1 MYNWSTDTKRLQK
14 DPEKYAVWKLEQM
27 INYGLGN
34 EKINRKDLV
43 KYFDSLVI
51 DPDKKAFLT
60 YILYGKKPSDR

>member
-14 DPEKYAVWKLEQM
+14 DPDKYAVWKLEQM

-43 KYFDSLVI
+43 KYFDFLVI